1 MEGKARKAGIA
12 LGALLVVAAV
22 VYVFVTPYNR
32 TPGIR
37 LGGSLT
43 SPPGDWSTVNGERL
57 LLLKPDG
64 FPPFV
69 INIWFVGTPN
79 GVITATKPD
88 GGYWAQRVR
97 GNPNATVR
105 IGDKAYKMKARE
117 ILDYPQRKEMLAAY
131 VSKYNPKNAGTMT
144 LESLANPTLPWE
156 VFFWTPQ

>member
-1 MEGKARKAGIA
+1 MEGTARKAGIA
-12 LGALLVVAAV
+12 IGALLAIAAV
-22 VYVFVTPYNR
+22 VYVFVAPYNR

-43 SPPGDWSTVNGERL
+43 AAPRDWSTVNGEQL
-57 LLLKPDG
+57 LQLKPDG

-69 INIWFVGTPN
+69 INIWYVGTPG

-97 GNPNATVR
+97 SNPNATVR
-105 IGDKAYKMKARE
+105 IGNAAYKVKARE

-131 VSKYNPKNAGTMT
+131 AAKYNPKNTGTMT
-144 LESLANPTLPWE
+144 LENLANPTLPWE
-156 VFFWTPQ
+156 VFVWTPQ

>member
-1 MEGKARKAGIA
+1 MEGKVRKAGTAIA
-12 LGALLVVAAV
+12 ALLVVAAV

-32 TPGIR
+32 TPGVR
-37 LGGSLT
+37 LGGALT
-43 SPPGDWSTVNGERL
+43 AAPSDWSTVNDVRL
-57 LLLKPDG
+57 LQLKPDG

-105 IGDKAYKMKARE
+105 IGDRSYKVRARE

-131 VSKYNPKNAGTMT
+131 AGKYNPKNTGTMT
-144 LESLANPTLPWE
+144 VENLANPTLPWE
-156 VFFWTPQ
+156 VFVWTPQ

>member
-1 MEGKARKAGIA
+1 MTSKAQKAGIA
-12 LGALLVVAAV
+12 VGALLAIAAV

-43 SPPGDWSTVNGERL
+43 APPSDWTTVNGEQL

-97 GNPNATVR
+97 ANPNATVR
-105 IGDKAYKMKARE
+105 IGNAAYKMKARE
-117 ILDYPQRKEMLAAY
+117 ILDYPQRKDMLAAY
-131 VSKYNPKNAGTMT
+131 VAKYNPKNAGAMT

-156 VFFWTPQ
+156 VFVWTPQ